1 MNNANQRL
9 NIVHF
14 PRGSESLLFG
24 HEHKLYNITDS
35 ITYAWIPMAYSFLL
49 FLGMETVVSR

>member
-9 NIVHF
+9 NIVYF

-35 ITYAWIPMAYSFLL
+35 AICGYISISYSFLL
-49 FLGMETVVSR
+49 FLGMETVVSQ